1 MEKKK
6 KAHDEEQRTGRA
18 IIPNNI
24 DQNENHSKSNKP
36 PYDQSQ
42 KHMNINDTEIFKRKR
57 YANCGGEKKKE
68 ASFLKKC
75 HEN

>member
-1 MEKKK
+1 MKKK
-6 KAHDEEQRTGRA
+6 KKTHDEEQRTGRA

-57 YANCGGEKKKE
+57 YANCGGEKKRSLLPQKM
-68 ASFLKKC
+68 S
-75 HEN
+75 